1 MNFKPLLAIIFLLGI
16 CFSSVPVW
24 VKPGVT
30 LTYTVGSSQMVFR
43 VLNVSDGNVRTEITQ
58 GSVRTLVE
66 NASADYGQYWF
77 DNVTLQ
83 DSVVGQLI
91 GDLQIVSFGT
101 TTTIAGKQWSGVT
114 LEQTMGTTTI
124 RRIVDKNTGILLR
137 QTADA
142 TGAPVVE
149 LASYQFP
156 SPPAPVVN
164 NTHTT
169 PAPPPINT
177 TIQQP
182 PVTPPTQQPTQNTN
196 SQTNQTVQNSSLPT
210 QQMDFGSNNTTVS
223 DDSLRPGKSFSCC
236 GSTAFIGMIIVGAF
250 VANKKN

>member
-149 LASYQFP
+149 LISYQLP
-156 SPPAPVVN
+156 LPPAPLV
-164 NTHTT
+164 
-169 PAPPPINT
+169 NT
-177 TIQQP
+177 TNTTN
-182 PVTPPTQQPTQNTN
+182 VTPTHIP
-196 SQTNQTVQNSSLPT
+196 
-210 QQMDFGSNNTTVS
+210 NNTTVQQPAPS
-223 DDSLRPGKSFSCC
+223 TQNTSSQINQTIQNNSVSAPTIDWTTTNTTINDDSLRPSKSFSCC

-250 VANKKN
+250 VASKKN